1 MTNTICDFTGT
12 TAPAAD
18 TIVASL
24 PYPAVWAAAQFAS
37 SDDANQQLTYVCARV
52 LDDGG
57 YVIESTDGHRAFRYY
72 FPNSEAW
79 NIDTEACRGQ
89 NVYLKANKALRKW
102 ANHGHFLDVRFD
114 LTVEV
119 RGGKMARQD
128 MAVPNEL
135 LVSFPVTGDTGS
147 MRDAWGAKYINWPN
161 MEAIWPKEFTYNP
174 GQVFAFNHE
183 YLADISKVFKKIGND
198 GTRYSNVTRVRMSGH
213 QTPFVFETTYTCG
226 PESSRHED
234 ALAEV
239 LIMPVMVH
247 EHWKNSPAL
256 KNRTTPN

>member
-1 MTNTICDFTGT
+1 MTNTISDFTGA
-12 TAPAAD
+12 TAPAAN

-37 SDDANQQLTYVCARV
+37 SDDAKEQLTYVCARV
-52 LDDGG
+52 LDDGN
-57 YVIESTDGHRAFRYY
+57 YVIEAVDGHRAFRYY

-89 NVYLKANKALRKW
+89 NIYLKANKALRKW
-102 ANHGHFLDVRFD
+102 TNHGHFLDVRFD
-114 LTVEV
+114 MTVEV

-135 LVSFPVTGDTGS
+135 LLSFPVTGDTES
-147 MRDAWGAKYINWPN
+147 MRGAWGAKYINWPN
-161 MEAIWPKEFTYNP
+161 FESIWPEEFTYNP

-198 GTRYSNVTRVRMSGH
+198 GSVGSNVTRVRMSDAFN
-213 QTPFVFETTYTCG
+213 PYVFEIDYTCG
-226 PESSRHED
+226 PESSRHLD
-234 ALAEV
+234 AVAEV
-239 LIMPVMVH
+239 LLMPVQVH
-247 EHWKNSPAL
+247 EHWKNSHAL
-256 KNRTTPN
+256 KNRTTSN